1 MASGAARMPGAVS
14 QGHAGLQLCMAADV
28 LEHLQAFLD
37 VLRGVSIHERKGAGC
52 FSMRS
57 AVLAGLA
64 GSALCLTLDGAIGVA
79 QVLEPYLNPDPETA
93 PPAVRPHS
101 VAVLWKWS
109 GMRCIRVC
117 VCVCVFT
124 RMQTIA

>member
-1 MASGAARMPGAVS
+1 MNADQREHTSTVP
-14 QGHAGLQLCMAADV
+14 LCT
-28 LEHLQAFLD
+28 H
-37 VLRGVSIHERKGAGC
+37 
-52 FSMRS
+52 SMLIRS

-101 VAVLWKWS
+101 VAVLWNWS